1 MFKFLKNL
9 TQDKNECSHKYKEIG
24 KYYVID
30 TDYDSSK
37 RIVAVAVSEC
47 AICGK
52 RKSYAVYEETFN
64 IGYDIACTVK
74 TLTDNGFCSK
84 LEFKLN
90 DYERRKDEEGV
101 IKWKNS

>member
-1 MFKFLKNL
+1 M
-9 TQDKNECSHKYKEIG
+9 
-24 KYYVID
+24 
-30 TDYDSSK
+30 
-37 RIVAVAVSEC
+37 
-47 AICGK
+47 
-52 RKSYAVYEETFN
+52 YEETFN
-64 IGYDIACTVK
+64 TGYDIACTVK

>member
-9 TQDKNECSHKYKEIG
+9 TQDKNECNHKYKEIG
-24 KYYVID
+24 KYYE
-30 TDYDSSK
+30 YDSSK
-37 RIVAVAVSEC
+37 RIIAVAVSEC

-64 IGYDIACTVK
+64 TGYNIACTVK
-74 TLTDNGFCSK
+74 TLTDKGFCSK

-90 DYERRKDEEGV
+90 DYERRKDEEERLNGE
-101 IKWKNS
+101 N

>member
-24 KYYVID
+24 KYYEID

-47 AICGK
+47 AICGEENHIECM
-52 RKSYAVYEETFN
+52 RKH
-64 IGYDIACTVK
+64 
-74 TLTDNGFCSK
+74 LTQDMTPHVQLK
-84 LEFKLN
+84 H
-90 DYERRKDEEGV
+90 
-101 IKWKNS
+101 